1 MQKAW
6 EVDDTT
12 LRFYQNWENWYG
24 SFYELGLAYAHGS
37 LDQQTRL
44 HLLQYVWDDPTLLG
58 VVDNTNGFG
67 NPWKKVESADTSDG
81 NHLYGCIRL
90 STEHIVGCGSYFSS
104 DGSFTWFG
112 LYIPL
117 SMLELVYAV
126 DYRRSIT
133 HQGNPW
139 TIKVDKVLAPIGVRI
154 YREFPFKL
162 GAVGE
167 EAAAFPVE
175 RHMAELTDNP
185 GLLVPESLFK
195 RQSLSPYGVRSPEGL
210 WWTGCNEKLK
220 GD

>member
-6 EVDDTT
+6 KVDDTT
-12 LRFYQNWENWYG
+12 LRLCQGRKNWHG

-44 HLLQYVWDDPTLLG
+44 HLLQYVWDDPTIIG
-58 VVDNTNGFG
+58 VVDYPTDFG
-67 NPWKKVESADTSDG
+67 DPWKKVEGAITSDG
-81 NHLYGCIRL
+81 NHLYGCIHL
-90 STEHIVGCGSYFSS
+90 STEHTVGCGSYFSS
-104 DGSFTWFG
+104 DGSFTWFV

-117 SMLELVYAV
+117 GMLKFVYAI

-133 HQGNPW
+133 HTGNPW

-162 GAVGE
+162 GVLGE
-167 EAAAFPVE
+167 EATAFPLE

-210 WWTGCNEKLK
+210 WWTGGSEKLK